1 MLPTMLLIWFVAN
14 FVPHG
19 VIYLLTGKLYFQ
31 LDPLPGALCELSIM
45 LLNLCLP
52 ILVLARSSSGRRI
65 RDALG
70 WRWQGWKTLAWGV
83 LGVSLSLAV
92 TFLVVK
98 VVGSP
103 SFPYGQ
109 GISPLTLPLVLL
121 LVALWPIT
129 TLGEEIMFRG
139 YMQTGLTERYGLAV
153 GLLLP
158 AVLWGLRHHPADLYW
173 GWGAPLAQWLS
184 RLGQLYLGALIF
196 GLVRHWSKST
206 AATWITHLLLWLAVI
221 IINAIGTGG

>member
-1 MLPTMLLIWFVAN
+1 MLFIWFAAN

-19 VIYLLTGKLYFQ
+19 VIYLLTRKLYFQ

-52 ILVLARSSSGRRI
+52 ILVLARSSLGRRI

-70 WRWQGWKTLAWGV
+70 WHWRGWRTLAWGM
-83 LGVSLSLAV
+83 LGVSLFLAV

-109 GISPLTLPLVLL
+109 GIGPLTLPQDLPLVLL
-121 LVALWPIT
+121 MVALWLIT

-158 AVLWGLRHHPADLYW
+158 ALLWGLRHHPADLYW
-173 GWGAPLAQWLS
+173 GWGAPMNQWLS

-206 AATWITHLLLWLAVI
+206 TATWIAHLLLWLAVI
-221 IINAIGTGG
+221 IINAMGAGG